1 MANLQFC
8 TKAGTLNQLQNIV
21 TQAKIAPLVFF
32 KVSDWLNDEESC
44 LKLIKSMSAQNKW
57 IVRSSCTQEDMENE
71 SNAGAFLSIPNIS
84 SDSLQEAI
92 NQVIQS
98 YGAAA
103 SMQDEVLV
111 QPMLQNVCRSGVALS
126 HDPNTCSPY
135 RTINWANGSN
145 TFLVTG
151 GTEETQCW
159 QHAALSHSTAPS
171 EITPVIV
178 LLEELI
184 SIFGHVPIDCEFAF
198 TKEENR
204 ETLWLLQVR
213 HLILTNKPQPDQ
225 QQAQILSLIEK
236 QVSRGMSQHPFLM
249 GKRTV
254 YGVMPDWNPAEI
266 IGIRP
271 RPLALSLYREL
282 ITDSIWAYQ
291 RHNYGYRNLRSF
303 PLMPDFFGLP
313 YIDMRVSFNS
323 FIPSELEER
332 IANRLVDYYI
342 ERILQEPAL
351 HDKVEFEIVFSCYT
365 FDLADRLSKLS
376 SVGFTQ
382 EDQAKLSLSLRKL
395 TNKIMHPQ
403 HGLWQQ
409 DAKKLEVLKNRRESI
424 LNSKMDNLEKIYWLI
439 EDGKRY
445 GTLPFAGLARFGF
458 IAIQM
463 LTSLVSIG
471 VITEDDYDAF
481 LRSISTVS
489 DELTKDKDNLD
500 KDTFL
505 SKYGH
510 LRPGTYDILST
521 RYDELPEQYFDWVN
535 PSITNTKQVNDKS
548 FKFSPKQIHEI
559 DKLLITHGLEL
570 DANSFIEFLKSG
582 IQLRELAKFHFTK
595 NLSDALS
602 LIIEFGNV
610 LGITREQLA
619 FANINIF
626 KELHVSA
633 ANQKQSLINI
643 INLGKESYLEAL
655 YLNLPPVI
663 VTPKDI
669 WSFGWPESSPN
680 FITQKQ
686 VLADVSTTFDRR
698 DIEGKIIC
706 IPNADPGFDWLFSH
720 SIAGLITTWGGCN
733 SHMAIRAA
741 EKGLP
746 SIIGVG
752 VKKYNQWSKA
762 KKLHI
767 DCSNRRVEII
777 Q

>member
-1 MANLQFC
+1 MHLEFS
-8 TKAGTLNQLQNIV
+8 TKAGTLNQLQKIV
-21 TQAKIAPLVFF
+21 TKAKIAPLVFF
-32 KVSDWLNDEESC
+32 KVSDWLTNKEAC
-44 LKLIKSMSAQNKW
+44 LKQIKSMGGQEKW
-57 IVRSSCTQEDMENE
+57 IVRSSCKKEDMLDE
-71 SNAGAFLSIPNIS
+71 SNAGAFLSIPNIT

-98 YGAAA
+98 YGEA
-103 SMQDEVLV
+103 SIHDEVLV
-111 QPMLQNVCRSGVALS
+111 QPMLQNVLRSGVALS
-126 HDPNTCSPY
+126 HDPSTCSPY
-135 RTINWANGSN
+135 RTVNWTNSPN

-159 QHAALSHSTAPS
+159 QHAALSPS
-171 EITPVIV
+171 SEANDITPVIN
-178 LLEELI
+178 LLEELM
-184 SIFGHVPIDCEFAF
+184 SIFNNAPIDCEFAF
-198 TKEENR
+198 TGEESR

-213 HLILTNKPQPDQ
+213 HLVLTNVPQSEQ
-225 QQAQILSLIEK
+225 RQSEILSLIEK
-236 QVSRGMSQHPFLM
+236 QVSRGMYHHPFLM
-249 GKRTV
+249 GQRTV

-323 FIPSELEER
+323 FIPSDLEDQ

-351 HDKVEFEIVFSCYT
+351 HDKIEFEIVFSCYT
-365 FDLADRLSKLS
+365 FDLPDRLSKLS
-376 SVGFTQ
+376 SAGFIQ
-382 EDQAKLSLSLRKL
+382 EDQTNLASSLRKL

-409 DAKKLEVLKNRRESI
+409 DAKKLETLKNRRKSI

-463 LTSLVSIG
+463 LTSLVTVG
-471 VITEDDYDAF
+471 VISKDDYDAF

-489 DELTKDKDNLD
+489 DELSKDKVSLD
-500 KDTFL
+500 KDMFL

-521 RYDELPEQYFDWVN
+521 RYDELPEQYFDWGT
-535 PSITNTKQVNDKS
+535 PRPTKTKLKNDKS
-548 FKFSPKQIHEI
+548 FEFSLKQRAEI
-559 DKLLITHGLEL
+559 DKLLCLHGLEL
-570 DANSFIEFLKSG
+570 NANSFIEFLKSG

-602 LIIEFGNV
+602 LIIEFGNN

-633 ANQKQSLINI
+633 ANHKQSLIDI
-643 INLGKESYLEAL
+643 INLGKESYLETL

-686 VLADVSTTFDRR
+686 VLAEVSTNCDRR

-706 IPNADPGFDWLFSH
+706 IPNADPGFDWLFSYE
-720 SIAGLITTWGGCN
+720 IAGLITTWGGCN

-752 VKKYNQWSKA
+752 EKKYNQWSKA

-767 DCSNRRVEII
+767 DCSNCRVEII